1 MMRTAS
7 IASVSLLAGLWLVA
21 CGDDTSNS
29 SGNSTS
35 SSQGGGGT
43 GGAGATTTSSQSG
56 TGGQIF
62 VGSGGGGTGGEEGCL
77 AEEAEATTSP
87 LDIVVLLDRSG
98 SMAGARWDG
107 SVGALTAFF
116 QDPGGSDISAAISYF
131 PPPVEVNVCQPESYD
146 PPQVPLTSLANPA
159 ALVDDMQAQFPG
171 GDYTPTWAGLYGALL
186 YANDLQDQNPDH
198 VVIVVLASDGDP
210 TTCNTD
216 IPSIAELADTAY
228 QYNGVRT
235 FVIAIQGSTV
245 ANLDQIAAAGQTTA
259 ALDVTTDINL
269 FKQKMDEI
277 RAEVLS
283 CEYVIPDPTSG
294 EFDATKVNVKYTP
307 GGSGTPQSIPQAQS
321 AGDCGSGA
329 GWYYDN
335 PAAPTKIFFCPSTCE
350 EIQSDEAAKVGFVF
364 GCPTIIK

>member
-1 MMRTAS
+1 MMRNAS
-7 IASVSLLAGLWLVA
+7 IASVSLLAGLCLVA
-21 CGDDTSNS
+21 CGDDGGDTSS
-29 SGNSTS
+29 STSTS
-35 SSQGGGGT
+35 SAGGA

-62 VGSGGGGTGGEEGCL
+62 AGSGGGGTGGEEGCL

-98 SMAGARWDG
+98 SMSGARWDG

-116 QDPGGSDISAAISYF
+116 EDPGGSDISAAISYF

-146 PPQVPLTSLANPA
+146 PPQVPLTSLANPS

-294 EFDATKVNVKYTP
+294 EFDPTKVNVRYTP

-350 EIQSDEAAKVGFVF
+350 VIQDDEAAKVGFVF